1 MQTKPKILTQLKIIE
16 TLYHQGNIN
25 QTIEQT
31 LDKIISQELA
41 IAQQKKAELESDLK
55 QFEAQYQII
64 SPEFYQRFH
73 RGELG
78 DDVDFVEWNAFY
90 EMLNS
95 LQKHIELLQ
104 SQDNS

>member
-41 IAQQKKAELESDLK
+41 IAQQKKAELESDIK
-55 QFEAQYQII
+55 QFETQYQLT

-73 RGELG
+73 KEELG
-78 DDVDFVEWNAFY
+78 DDIDFVEWNAFY
-90 EMLNS
+90 EMLKS
-95 LQKHIELLQ
+95 LQKQIELLQ
-104 SQDNS
+104 SQNNS